1 MIFFDVFVYYYL
13 YLKKPCNK
21 TILLK
26 YYKMIKILNIYN
38 MKMLNIMIIVKYVM
52 YINWICKIKK
62 VINMIKCIMICNS
75 KHYLFK
81 IMLIK
86 INV

>member
-13 YLKKPCNK
+13 YLKKPCYK

-52 YINWICKIKK
+52 YIN
-62 VINMIKCIMICNS
+62 
-75 KHYLFK
+75 
-81 IMLIK
+81 
-86 INV
+86 